1 MSTELIVVLD
11 VDTREE
17 ALRTVSAC
25 GACGWYK
32 IGSQLFTRCGPM
44 VVREVQGLGKNVFLD
59 LKFHDIPNTVANAAR
74 AAADLGVGLITLH
87 AAGGRKMIEAA
98 RNAVEGSNTRILAV
112 TVLTSLNDD
121 MLWEDWGLKET
132 TAEAVPRFA
141 LLAADSGA
149 HGIVC
154 SPLEIAAV
162 RRTVGAGTMIVTP
175 GIRPE
180 WAAGGDDQARVL
192 SPREAAEA
200 GADMIVVGR
209 PILKHQ
215 NPAEAV
221 KLIME
226 ELAE

>member
-1 MSTELIVVLD
+1 
-11 VDTREE
+11 
-17 ALRTVSAC
+17 
-25 GACGWYK
+25 
-32 IGSQLFTRCGPM
+32 
-44 VVREVQGLGKNVFLD
+44 
-59 LKFHDIPNTVANAAR
+59 
-74 AAADLGVGLITLH
+74 
-87 AAGGRKMIEAA
+87 MIEAA

-112 TVLTSLNDD
+112 TVLTSLNDE
-121 MLWEDWGLKET
+121 MLWEEWGLKET
-132 TAEAVPRFA
+132 TAEVVPRFA
-141 LLAADSGA
+141 LMAADSGA

-162 RRTVGAGTMIVTP
+162 RRTVGAETMIVTP